1 MKFSIDFS
9 KTAEKDILSLDKKIF
24 EEILRKINKIK
35 ESPLHFLERLS
46 GYTLYKLR
54 CGDYRAIIRLDT
66 DKNMI
71 QIVMIDH
78 RENVYKRLQRLTG
91 I

>member
-24 EEILRKINKIK
+24 EEILRKINKIR
-35 ESPLHFLERLS
+35 ESPLHFIERLS

-54 CGDYRAIIRLDT
+54 CGDYRAVIRLDT
-66 DKNMI
+66 DKNII
-71 QIVMIDH
+71 QVVMVDR
-78 RENVYKRLQRLTG
+78 RENVYKRLQRL
-91 I
+91 IDV